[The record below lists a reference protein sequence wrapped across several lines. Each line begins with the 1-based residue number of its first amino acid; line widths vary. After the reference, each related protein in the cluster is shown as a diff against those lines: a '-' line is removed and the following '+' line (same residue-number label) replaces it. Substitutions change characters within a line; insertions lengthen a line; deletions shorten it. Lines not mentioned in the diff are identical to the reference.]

1 MGEEFLFLGSVKDN
15 VPRSVQKGRVDKRMI
30 QTSREKFVI
39 ESGEE
44 YTLLDAKERGDLYGI
59 RIVSDNPYLEVFLSL
74 DDWRPENTSAAEILL
89 QPQTGRLLSNFEA
102 ADGGHPGIGYSL
114 TYNPDIPE
122 EYDGRIRIVLK
133 NRIRPQYTK
142 GEGALEGIFSAGNYT
157 AKGGAPQPL
166 YNGHGAGFM
175 VNLPF
180 LERGIAEGYR
190 EAVGYAIAQMP
201 NLPSYDVQG
210 GFYLPNSQVQ
220 FGTTK
225 GALHPYLGLA
235 GRPVL
240 EVDIGVVANDSI
252 HVFFDD
258 PPSGQ
263 AGPPRGVGPWASQN
277 SQNIYLVDFSGT
289 EIDSQLLDSSNEMQ
303 PVFFRDG
310 GNFYF
315 PGFLEQASKGG
326 ALPTKFATN
335 GGSAYSGLNVMQLSV
350 IPGLRTAPPPFFT
363 ERPVHEDDGVGW
375 GMCRTGH
382 DTYLHSPGGSFREFR
397 VKPQIYVKSAE
408 VKRLKRVS
416 YDG

>member
-15 VPRSVQKGRVDKRMI
+15 VPRSVQKARVDKRMI

-74 DDWRPENTSAAEILL
+74 DDWRTENTSAAEILL

-102 ADGGHPGIGYSL
+102 ADGGHPAIGYSL

-142 GEGALEGIFSAGNYT
+142 GTGAGEGIFSSGAYS

-166 YNGHGAGFM
+166 YNGHGGGFM
-175 VNLPF
+175 VTLPF
-180 LERGIAEGYR
+180 LELAPAEVYR

-201 NLPSYDVQG
+201 NFPNYDVQG
-210 GFYLPNSQVQ
+210 GAYLGNTND
-220 FGTTK
+220 GTTK

-240 EVDIGVVANDSI
+240 EVDLGVVANNTI

-258 PPSGQ
+258 PVSGQ
-263 AGPPRGVGPWASQN
+263 AGPPRGGINAWASLPT
-277 SQNIYLVDFSGT
+277 QNIYLVDFSGT
-289 EIDSQLLDSSNEMQ
+289 EIDSQLLDISNRGQ
-303 PVFFRDG
+303 PVFLRDG
-310 GNFYF
+310 RNFYF
-315 PGFLEQASKGG
+315 PGILESAEKGM

-335 GGSAYSGLNVMQLSV
+335 GGSAYSGNNVMKLMV
-350 IPGLRTAPPPFFT
+350 LPGLRTAPPPFFT
-363 ERPVHEDDGVGW
+363 ERPVDQDDKVGW
-375 GMCRTGH
+375 GMCRTAH

-397 VKPQIYVKSAE
+397 VKPEIYVKSAE